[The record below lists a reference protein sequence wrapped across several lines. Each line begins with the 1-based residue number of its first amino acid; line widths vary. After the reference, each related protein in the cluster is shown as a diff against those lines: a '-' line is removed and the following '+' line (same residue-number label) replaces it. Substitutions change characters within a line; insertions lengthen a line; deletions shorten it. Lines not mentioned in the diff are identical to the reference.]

1 MIIVLAGNFQQYRDY
16 CRDNKIIE
24 ANKTHR
30 YAQDINSIRGFNIDD
45 YVVYGTFWDRNDSNK
60 LWEAV
65 MVRFRMH
72 NKVQPLSWTDRIKN
86 CLRWI
91 SRWLSKKKP

>member
-45 YVVYGTFWDRNDSNK
+45 YVVYGTFWDRNDSNE
-60 LWEAV
+60 LLNAV
-65 MVRFRMH
+65 RVRMH
-72 NKVQPLSWTDRIKN
+72 NKVKPLSWTDRIKN